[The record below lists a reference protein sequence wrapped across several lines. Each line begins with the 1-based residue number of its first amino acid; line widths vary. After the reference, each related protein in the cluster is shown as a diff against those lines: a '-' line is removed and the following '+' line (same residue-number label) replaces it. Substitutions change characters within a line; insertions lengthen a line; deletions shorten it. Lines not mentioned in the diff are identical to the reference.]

1 MVLEASVVFIILNN
15 SQNTIKIFLKRLK
28 GDKKKTGDNI
38 DTAMINS
45 DYSVSEIEDFEK
57 ELWDKVRLSSPSI

>member
-28 GDKKKTGDNI
+28 GEKKKTGDNI
-38 DTAMINS
+38 NTAMINS

-57 ELWDKVRLSSPSI
+57 ELWDKVRLS